1 MQIVCKD
8 FDVYV
13 CETRDVMSI
22 TTRKKIERMW
32 DGVTLMLML
41 TWLQGI
47 AFGLL
52 QRLQDLRVGRVVD
65 LLVLLEV
72 DAVQS
77 KNMCP
82 N

>member
-1 MQIVCKD
+1 
-8 FDVYV
+8 
-13 CETRDVMSI
+13 
-22 TTRKKIERMW
+22 MW
-32 DGVTLMLML
+32 DGVTLMMML

-52 QRLQDLRVGRVVD
+52 QRLQNLRVGRVVD

-77 KNMCP
+77 KNMCT
-82 N
+82 NYNKVLNFHKVHYI